1 VLIQGIT
8 MTSPRILA
16 VAATGIA
23 AAALAFPAAA
33 SAGPIDYATLP
44 VDPNVI
50 TDSVAYL
57 AGAPV
62 QDPDGKPGVEV
73 VYTHRDGTRAIT
85 DMVLVLPDPQ
95 AATVALDVSRGDVLA
110 DIPGASSR
118 PIAIGQGGT
127 LITGRATNGQDASVL
142 LFTQGPAVA
151 AVRFNGAAGDPVPL
165 DLVTDYG
172 KQQNANILAALST

>member
-1 VLIQGIT
+1 MLTRRPALGC
-8 MTSPRILA
+8 SRLL
-16 VAATGIA
+16 VAATAAVG
-23 AAALAFPAAA
+23 AAALAFPALAVAA
-33 SAGPIDYATLP
+33 PVDYGSLP

-50 TDSVAYL
+50 TDSTAYH
-57 AGAPV
+57 AEPPV
-62 QDPDGKPGVEV
+62 QDPDGKPGIEV

-85 DMVLVLPDPQ
+85 DIVLVLPDAD
-95 AATVALDVSRGDVLA
+95 AANVALDVSRGEVLD

-118 PIAIGQGGT
+118 PIAIGRNGT

-142 LFTQGPAVA
+142 IFTEGPMVA

-172 KQQNANILAALST
+172 KQQDANILAALGT